1 MRIKNDGDDDVGF
14 KNRKKRIFATD
25 PSAGS
30 PRNRLSLASLH
41 FITRQQTFDKMQ
53 TNKEHV
59 LWANYQ

>member
-41 FITRQQTFDKMQ
+41 FITRQQTFDKM
-53 TNKEHV
+53 
-59 LWANYQ
+59 